1 MMFDKTI
8 RIGMGVAAAAL
19 LAGAATAVTPTR
31 EYLMKAG
38 ASDLFEKK
46 TSTLELQSGDPR
58 VRDFAKEMIADHTKS
73 TAMVK
78 SAALRSGLHPRPPV
92 LDAKQRSDYAALLA
106 AHGPDRDQLYI
117 TQQKAAHQDALA
129 LQQDYADSG
138 ARPKLKLVASGIV
151 PVVQHHIEMLNGM

>member
-1 MMFDKTI
+1 MTI
-8 RIGMGVAAAAL
+8 GTMSRLGAAAAMAAL
-19 LAGAATAVTPTR
+19 LAGAAMAATPTKV
-31 EYLMKAG
+31 YVMKAG

-46 TSTLELQSGDPR
+46 SSTLELQSSDPKI
-58 VRDFAKEMIADHTKS
+58 RDFAKMMVTDHAKS

-78 SAALRSGLHPRPPV
+78 KAALRSGLHPKPPM
-92 LDAKQRSDYAALLA
+92 LDAKQKSDYAALVA
-106 AHGPDRDQLYI
+106 ARGADRDQLYI

-138 ARPKLKLVASGIV
+138 AKPALKTAASNIV

>member
-1 MMFDKTI
+1 MTFDRI
-8 RIGMGVAAAAL
+8 SRIGMAVAAAAL
-19 LAGAATAVTPTR
+19 AAGAATAATPTR

-46 TSTLELQSGDPR
+46 SSTLELQSGDPKI
-58 VRDFAKEMIADHTKS
+58 RDFAKQMIADHTKS

-78 SAALRSGLHPRPPV
+78 SAALHSGLHPKPPM
-92 LDAKQRSDYAALLA
+92 LDAKQKSDYAALTA
-106 AHGPDRDQLYI
+106 AHGGDRDQLYI
-117 TQQKAAHQDALA
+117 SQQKAAHQDALA

-138 ARPKLKLVASGIV
+138 ARPKLKMVASNIV